1 LKNKRSLGRLALL
14 LALVIAVS
22 LAGFSC
28 VRGLAPIGWSGG
40 TVSDGTLFVGS
51 REGRL
56 VSINLSSQNRLWS
69 EQLKAVSQPGLFGCS
84 PVGGAGCGGGSA
96 GVAIYGTPVVSGEL
110 AYFAGYNGKI
120 YACNISNLTTRWVYP
135 RDSYLPPVVG
145 GLALAQGKLFFG
157 CSDGKIDNKKVKGI
171 LFALDAMTGDYLYQ
185 FETADK
191 IWATP
196 VIDGDTLYIGSF
208 DKKLYALN
216 IADGTVKWEFATE
229 GAVIATPLVY
239 QDTVII
245 GSLDRNLYAL
255 NKSDG
260 SLKWK
265 FSGNN
270 WFWTE
275 SVVLNDTLY
284 AACLDGYV
292 YVLKAADGAKVAEF
306 DLGNPVSSR
315 PVVVDSSVIFVT
327 RKGAVYSLPAGAG
340 EPGLLTDIDKAV
352 DGPLTAYNG
361 IVYIHT
367 QDLMLQRVNA
377 VDGSVL
383 SAISL
388 EKPD

>member
-120 YACNISNLTTRWVYP
+120 YACNISNLATRWVYP

-292 YVLKAADGAKVAEF
+292 
-306 DLGNPVSSR
+306 
-315 PVVVDSSVIFVT
+315 
-327 RKGAVYSLPAGAG
+327 
-340 EPGLLTDIDKAV
+340 
-352 DGPLTAYNG
+352 
-361 IVYIHT
+361 
-367 QDLMLQRVNA
+367 
-377 VDGSVL
+377 
-383 SAISL
+383 
-388 EKPD
+388 